1 MPRPNKEIYIDFIL
15 DELNKGNNQYKDVV
29 SLFCEKFRLSSRTFD
44 NYWKLA
50 NETYLKHRTVINN
63 AKIKEGI
70 NQEKKALKSLI
81 LDKIARMKIAEEIA
95 IGKPIKVEGSI
106 VIPNASERLKALD
119 YLSKIEGDY
128 SPKEIDLTTYDNTFK
143 LEIINANTTTPG

>member
-95 IGKPIKVEGSI
+95 IGTPIKVEGSI

-143 LEIINANTTTPG
+143 LEIINANTSTPG

>member
-95 IGKPIKVEGSI
+95 IGTPIKVEGSI